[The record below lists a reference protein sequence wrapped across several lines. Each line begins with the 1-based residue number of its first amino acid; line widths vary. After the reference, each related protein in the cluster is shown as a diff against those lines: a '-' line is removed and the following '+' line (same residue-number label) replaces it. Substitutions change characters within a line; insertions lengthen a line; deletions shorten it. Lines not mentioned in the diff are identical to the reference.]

1 MLWVL
6 DYLDDLDAD
15 FRAFYNFP
23 SDGGP
28 GIADGNFGT
37 FSAARFFKLAER
49 TSAYSGVIAARFAKL
64 REDRGKEDPSQQN
77 QAQTQAPSNSNG
89 QQKKIVTLHE
99 LMLIDPTLIQY
110 ERW

>member
-15 FRAFYNFP
+15 FRVFYNFP
-23 SDGGP
+23 PDGGI

-37 FSAARFFKLAER
+37 FSALRFFRLAER
-49 TSAYSGVIAARFAKL
+49 VFAYSGVMAARVAK
-64 REDRGKEDPSQQN
+64 EKDDAEKQNPTAAPNGKPPS
-77 QAQTQAPSNSNG
+77 ANG
-89 QQKKIVTLHE
+89 KKHITLHQ

-110 ERW
+110 ERG